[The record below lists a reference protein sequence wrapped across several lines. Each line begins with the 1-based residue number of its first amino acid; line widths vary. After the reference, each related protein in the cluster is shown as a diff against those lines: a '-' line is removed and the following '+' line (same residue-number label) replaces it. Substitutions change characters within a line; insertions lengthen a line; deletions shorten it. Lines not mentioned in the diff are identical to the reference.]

1 MHGNKKAGAN
11 VSVENNRVKT
21 FRDQSPAMKSQSPPF
36 LEKML
41 GTPMSDGQENLSE
54 KQKML
59 GEKQEMT
66 YEDEADMEEK
76 DLSGFEQKVS

>member
-21 FRDQSPAMKSQSPPF
+21 FRDQSPAVKS
-36 LEKML
+36 EKML

-76 DLSGFEQKVS
+76 DLSGFE